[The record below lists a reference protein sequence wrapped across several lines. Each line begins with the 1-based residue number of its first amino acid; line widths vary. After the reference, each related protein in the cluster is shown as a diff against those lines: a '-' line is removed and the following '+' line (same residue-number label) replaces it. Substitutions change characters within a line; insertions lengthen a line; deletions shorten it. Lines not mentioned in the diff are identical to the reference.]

1 MADSVTAL
9 AGSPSAARV
18 RNGVVLALLTAL
30 SFGASGPLARGLID
44 AGWSPGAAVT
54 ARVWIAALVLLIP
67 AIIAL
72 RGDWALL
79 RRNTVTVVLYGVFAV
94 GATQLFYFQAV
105 AVMDVGVALLIEYLS
120 PIAVVV
126 WLWVRHGRKPSGLTV
141 VGAVVAIGGLVMVL
155 DLASGAAVNPI
166 GVLWALGAMVG
177 SAAYFLLSANQ
188 DSALPPIS
196 LAGFG
201 LFGGAIGLTLF
212 GVVGVLPMRWNFQD
226 VSFLTG
232 TVPWYIPVLAIGVI
246 AGALAY
252 VLGIASTRMLGARL
266 AAFIALSEVVVS
278 VLYGWLLLGQAPSV
292 MQISGGLLILAGV
305 VVVKLGERS
314 EPSKPK
320 TR

>member
-1 MADSVTAL
+1 MESLSPAGVTPARL
-9 AGSPSAARV
+9 RAGV
-18 RNGVVLALLTAL
+18 TLALLTAL

-72 RGDWALL
+72 RGDWSLL
-79 RRNTVTVVLYGVFAV
+79 RRNALTLLMYGIFAV

-120 PIAVVV
+120 PVAVVLWM
-126 WLWVRHGRKPSGLTV
+126 WLRHGRRPTRLTV
-141 VGAVVAIGGLVMVL
+141 LGAVIAIGGLVLVL
-155 DLASGAAVNPI
+155 DLASGARVNTA

-188 DSALPPIS
+188 RSALPPLS

-201 LFGGAIGLTLF
+201 LLVGAIGLTMF
-212 GVVGVLPMRWNFQD
+212 GVIGVLPMAWNFND
-226 VSFLTG
+226 VTFLTG
-232 TVPWYIPVLAIGVI
+232 TVPWYVPVIAIGVI

-278 VLYGWLLLGQAPSV
+278 VVYGWLLLGQVPSL
-292 MQISGGLLILAGV
+292 MQVLGGALILGGV
-305 VVVKLGERS
+305 IVVKAGEPR
-314 EPSKPK
+314 K
-320 TR
+320 

>member
-1 MADSVTAL
+1 MTIESSAV
-9 AGSPSAARV
+9 PSRV
-18 RNGVVLALLTAL
+18 RTGVVLAVLTAL

-44 AGWSPGAAVT
+44 AGWTPGAAVT

-72 RGDWALL
+72 KGDWALL
-79 RRNTVTVVLYGVFAV
+79 RSNVVTLLLYGVFAV

-120 PIAVVV
+120 PVAVVV
-126 WLWVRHGRKPSGLTV
+126 WMWLRHGRRPSGLTV
-141 VGAVVAIGGLVMVL
+141 LGAALAIGGLVLVL
-155 DLASGAAVNPI
+155 DLVSGAVVNPA

-188 DSALPPIS
+188 RSALPPIS

-201 LFGGAIGLTLF
+201 LLVGAIGLTLF
-212 GVVGVLPMRWNFQD
+212 GLIGVLPMAWNFDD

-232 TVPWYIPVLAIGVI
+232 TVPWYVPVLAIGVI

-278 VLYGWLLLGQAPSV
+278 VLYGWVLLGQVPSAV
-292 MQISGGLLILAGV
+292 QIVGGALILAGV
-305 VVVKLGERS
+305 VVVKLGE
-314 EPSKPK
+314 KD
-320 TR
+320 